1 MAKKKFYAVKVGL
14 TPGIYETWAECEAN
28 VKGYPKADYKGF
40 TTLAEAQY
48 YMNEGGTMLTG
59 WVKVKD
65 TWYYM
70 NSSGAMETGW
80 VYLDGYWYYFNDSG
94 AMETGWIYT
103 GGYWYYLYSDGKM
116 AADTYVDIY
125 YVDPSGAWVE

>member
-1 MAKKKFYAVKVGL
+1 
-14 TPGIYETWAECEAN
+14 
-28 VKGYPKADYKGF
+28 
-40 TTLAEAQY
+40 
-48 YMNEGGTMLTG
+48 
-59 WVKVKD
+59 
-65 TWYYM
+65 M

-116 AADTYVDIY
+116 AADTYIGDY
-125 YVDPSGAWVE
+125 YVNASGAWIE